1 MANHEKDLF
10 FTPQPH
16 ELRLIRAYIDRSGML
31 PRTFY
36 RSTFL
41 RAAGAFDLADAVVAD
56 RADREALPGN
66 VKRRSTVDTRLTKAA
81 PSKERP
87 AVSFKVPDD
96 ERAII
101 VAAVEATGYTVK
113 DWCRLM
119 ALLAVG
125 EIELADRVRA
135 EHAELMK
142 QIKRLDRRAA

>member
-10 FTPQPH
+10 FTPLPH
-16 ELRLIRAYIDRSGML
+16 ELRLIRAFIDRSGML

-36 RSTFL
+36 RAAFL
-41 RAAGAFDLADAVVAD
+41 RAAGAPELADAVVAD
-56 RADREALPGN
+56 RAEHEALPGN
-66 VKRRSTVDTRLTKAA
+66 VKRRSTVDTRMTKAA

-101 VAAVEATGYTVK
+101 VEAVEATGYTVK

-125 EIELADRVRA
+125 QPELADRVRR
-135 EHAELMK
+135 EYAELDK
-142 QIKRLDRRAA
+142 QIRRLEKRAA